1 MVQKTTKKVAKK
13 VSKRIS
19 KANLKINTITGEEM
33 PDYDQLKA
41 EMEAIQKKMDIAKK
55 LERKNALKTVKK
67 LCKEFGFTAS
77 MLKDS
82 LTEGRKR
89 SKS

>member
-1 MVQKTTKKVAKK
+1 
-13 VSKRIS
+13 
-19 KANLKINTITGEEM
+19 M

-89 SKS
+89 KS